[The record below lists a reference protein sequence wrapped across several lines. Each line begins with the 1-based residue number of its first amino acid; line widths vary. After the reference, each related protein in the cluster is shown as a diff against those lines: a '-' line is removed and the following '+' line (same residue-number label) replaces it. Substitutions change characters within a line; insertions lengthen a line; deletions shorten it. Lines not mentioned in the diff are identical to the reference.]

1 MANEGDTRKWLAEQ
15 GLAKY
20 AEAFSNNAIGLDV
33 LPELTDANLKN
44 IGVAALGD
52 RLDGIPKVISERRCG
67 HAKQVRRSDVPQ
79 FQSDVDARPFG

>member
-1 MANEGDTRKWLAEQ
+1 MANEGDTRKWLAKQ

-33 LPELTDANLKN
+33 LPVLTDADLKN

-52 RLDGIPKVISERRCG
+52 RLDGIPNVISEGGTAMQSKMRR
-67 HAKQVRRSDVPQ
+67 
-79 FQSDVDARPFG
+79 ARQ